1 MGRNVSVR
9 QKSCGAVVFRK
20 NQEVEYL
27 VLHYGGG
34 HWDYVK
40 GQVERNES
48 EQDTVVRELKEETSI
63 TDAYLLEGFREK
75 IDYFYRREG
84 RTIYKQVIFY
94 LAEARNSE
102 VRLSYE
108 HVGFDWLNYQNAMA
122 KLTFNNAKN
131 VLKRAH
137 AFLKTRGIVKED

>member
-1 MGRNVSVR
+1 MGKNISVR

-20 NQEVEYL
+20 NHQVEYL

-48 EQDTVVRELKEETSI
+48 ERDTVVRELREETSI
-63 TDAYLLEGFREK
+63 TDAYLFDGFREK

-84 RTIYKQVIFY
+84 RTIYKQVIFF
-94 LAEARNSE
+94 LVEARNSE
-102 VRLSYE
+102 VKLSYE
-108 HVGFDWLNYQNAMA
+108 HVGYDWLNYQETMT

-131 VLKRAH
+131 VLKKAH
-137 AFLKTRGIVKED
+137 TFLKTRGVVKED